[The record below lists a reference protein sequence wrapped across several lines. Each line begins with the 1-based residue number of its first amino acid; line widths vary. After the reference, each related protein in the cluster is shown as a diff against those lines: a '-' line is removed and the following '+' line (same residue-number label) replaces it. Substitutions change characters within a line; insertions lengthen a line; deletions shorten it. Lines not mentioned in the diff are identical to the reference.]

1 MRAHYRFLKTKR
13 GALLALVIL
22 SSMLVPAGALAS
34 SVLLDPT
41 FDTDGKVTTLF
52 GTSDDKAYAIG
63 LQPDGKIVAAGFYDT
78 TIDLDFALARY
89 NSNGSLDTTFGSS
102 GRRSADWDALDN
114 VGQALAIQPDGK
126 IIVVGYTPNPAVP
139 GDFIFA
145 LVRYINNG
153 SPDTTFSGDGKT
165 TTDFGIDDRAY
176 AIALQPD
183 GKIVVAGYT
192 YSGSDSDFILVR
204 YNGNGSLDTTFSID
218 GITITNFN
226 FGNDTAHAV
235 AIQPDSKI
243 VVAGYSS
250 IAGNSDFA
258 LARYNSDGSL
268 DTTFSGDGKTTT
280 SFGGGSDTATALVI
294 QPDGRIVVVGD
305 TFNLTTLDQDFALAR
320 YNSDGSPD
328 TTFSADG
335 KTTTSFGS
343 GRDLGTALALQPDGK
358 IIVAGRSHNGA
369 DYDFALA
376 RYNTNGSPDV
386 IFDGDG
392 KVTTPVGTNFDYGQA
407 LALQPDGKI
416 IVAGYTDTGTSY
428 DFALVRY
435 NGDTATFADVPT
447 NYWAWNWIERLYID
461 GITGGCAIN
470 PIQYCPEASVTRAQM
485 AVFLERGKNGPTF
498 TPPPAA
504 GTVFADVP
512 LAYWAAAWIEKLA
525 TDGITTGCGGGNYC
539 PEQPVTRAQMAVFLL
554 RAKYGAGY
562 TPPGVG
568 AGTGFGDVQPDYWA
582 AAWIKQLVTEGITSG
597 CGSGNYCPENPV
609 TRAQMAVFLVRTFN
623 LP

>member
-1 MRAHYRFLKTKR
+1 
-13 GALLALVIL
+13 
-22 SSMLVPAGALAS
+22 MLVPAGALAS

-258 LARYNSDGSL
+258 LARYNSDGS
-268 DTTFSGDGKTTT
+268 
-280 SFGGGSDTATALVI
+280 
-294 QPDGRIVVVGD
+294 
-305 TFNLTTLDQDFALAR
+305 
-320 YNSDGSPD
+320 PD

-447 NYWAWNWIERLYID
+447 NYWARNWIERLYID